1 MSDPSLSLA
10 PIVHQFGWTLDDWER
25 LGRGTL
31 VGHLL
36 ECGMQVTGG
45 YFADPGVKDVA
56 RLADCGFPLAEV
68 DGDGHATI
76 TKLEGTG
83 GLVDRRT
90 VKEQL
95 LYEVHDPSAY
105 LTPDVT
111 ADFSRVQVTETG
123 RDRVRLQGASG
134 RERPRTLKVTVGFDG
149 GFLGEAGVSYAG
161 PNAARRARLA
171 RDILLER
178 LNRHAGLAGKLRIDI
193 IGLASLH
200 ATALGA
206 EAEGKAEPRG
216 CQGARGAALDG
227 PCRCRDHA
235 LGGGVAVVLRPGRR
249 RRLSRTDQPERGD
262 AFGADRAG
270 GGRHQAPDAGR
281 MSRTISCTRSPTP
294 GRETRAT
301 PRACRCGSTI
311 RATMRWS
318 RSS

>member
-1 MSDPSLSLA
+1 
-10 PIVHQFGWTLDDWER
+10 
-25 LGRGTL
+25 
-31 VGHLL
+31 
-36 ECGMQVTGG
+36 MQVTGG

-123 RDRVRLQGASG
+123 RDRVHLQGGSG

-178 LNRHAGLAGKLRIDI
+178 LNRHAGFAGKLRIDI

-206 EAEGKAEPRG
+206 EAEGKAEPEDVRVH
-216 CQGARGAALDG
+216 AALRSTDRADAETMLWEVESLLCCG
-227 PCRCRDHA
+227 P
-235 LGGGVAVVLRPGRR
+235 
-249 RRLSRTDQPERGD
+249 
-262 AFGADRAG
+262 AG
-270 GGRHQAPDAGR
+270 GGGYRGQISPSVVTHSALIEREAVATRHR
-281 MSRTISCTRSPTP
+281 MLV
-294 GRETRAT
+294 A
-301 PRACRCGSTI
+301 
-311 RATMRWS
+311 
-318 RSS
+318 

>member
-1 MSDPSLSLA
+1 LRTLGYSASEIVGRHHRMFVDPTYAASNEYRT
-10 PIVHQFGWTLDDWER
+10 FWER

-123 RDRVRLQGASG
+123 RDRVHLQGGSG

-178 LNRHAGLAGKLRIDI
+178 LNRHAGFAGKLRIDI

-206 EAEGKAEPRG
+206 EAEGKAEPEDVRVH
-216 CQGARGAALDG
+216 AALRSTDRADAETMLWEVESLLCCG
-227 PCRCRDHA
+227 P
-235 LGGGVAVVLRPGRR
+235 
-249 RRLSRTDQPERGD
+249 
-262 AFGADRAG
+262 AG
-270 GGRHQAPDAGR
+270 GGGYRGQISPSVVTHSALIEREAVATRHRVLVA
-281 MSRTISCTRSPTP
+281 
-294 GRETRAT
+294 
-301 PRACRCGSTI
+301 
-311 RATMRWS
+311 
-318 RSS
+318 